1 MRKFRYRQ
9 IDYLGYPS
17 EEELNEVGEIG
28 WELLSIEPFEKRFF
42 NNGLRNSYTRTIYK
56 ATFKK
61 EVVCETLKKEDEFEG
76 LGRG

>member
-76 LGRG
+76 LGRR